1 MAAALLLVATTGC
14 APSEVARERICEQA
28 LRALEPQAA
37 LVQPGEPGPP
47 DTVRLRYRL
56 ATGEF
61 DLACRFVPRGLQRD
75 GLDLAGVT
83 LGSQG
88 ELTPAVLFLL
98 KTYGLGRRDTAST
111 TTGLTKAAYF
121 VQQLINALAP
131 AAIYALLATG
141 YALIYGLTGRINLA
155 FGEFTTVGA
164 YAALS
169 GILLAGS
176 IWYGGVG
183 AMVAAG
189 LGVAA
194 ATGAAL
200 GVVFYG
206 LIFAALQR
214 RGTQAL
220 LIATIGLAIALG
232 EALRLLSG
240 SRQRWLQPFFTQPWL
255 VGTPEQGQVVVNA
268 GQLLLALI
276 ALATVVA
283 VVLVLQRTTFGRAYR
298 ACADD
303 AEAAA
308 MMGVDVART
317 VRTTCMLGSLLAGVA
332 GFVIATHYGIVSF
345 SMGALWGFKALTA
358 AVVGGIGSVSGAA
371 LGGVLIGLLESL
383 WAGYLPSAYKEVA
396 VFGLLALML
405 ALRPNGLFGTP
416 GAVENPGL
424 WRGRP
429 QR

>member
-1 MAAALLLVATTGC
+1 MTTTGC
-14 APSEVARERICEQA
+14 ATGEVARERICEQA
-28 LRALEPQAA
+28 LHALEPQAR
-37 LVQPGEPGPP
+37 LVRLAAPGVA

-56 ATGEF
+56 AADEF
-61 DLACRFVPRGLQRD
+61 DLVCRFVPRDLQHD
-75 GLDLAGVT
+75 GLDLAGID
-83 LGSQG
+83 LGNEG
-88 ELTPAVLFLL
+88 ELTPAILFLL
-98 KTYGLGRRDTAST
+98 KTYGLGHHDTGPR
-111 TTGLTKAAYF
+111 TTGLTAFAYF
-121 VQQLINALAP
+121 AQQLINALAP

-169 GILLAGS
+169 GILLAGT
-176 IWYGGVG
+176 IWGGGVA

-189 LGVAA
+189 MGIAA

-206 LIFAALQR
+206 LVFAALQR

-255 VGTPEQGQVVVNA
+255 LGPPERGQVVVNG
-268 GQLLLALI
+268 GQLLLALL
-276 ALATVVA
+276 ALVTVVA
-283 VVLVLQRTTFGRAYR
+283 VVLILHRTTFGRAYR

-308 MMGVDVART
+308 LMGVDVGRT
-317 VRTTCMLGSLLAGVA
+317 VRTTCMLGGLLAGVA

-358 AVVGGIGSVSGAA
+358 AVVGGIGSVTGAA

-416 GAVENPGL
+416 SAVENPGL

-429 QR
+429 PC